1 MTDLAGTQITSL
13 LETLPGI
20 ARVLRS
26 PVADAFI
33 NLIRAG
39 TGQAD
44 FALADAD
51 EVLKYAVRRNLMA
64 VEESERILAEASQA
78 VAARGAAARAK
89 AAQSAHKAKAAA
101 KKHAVHKSAAKKVR
115 KPARPHKPV
124 KPKKPAKHAK
134 SAGRRP
140 AKPKARKK

>member
-1 MTDLAGTQITSL
+1 VTDLAGTQITSL

-33 NLIRAG
+33 GLIRAG

-51 EVLKYAVRRNLMA
+51 EVLKYAVRRNLLA
-64 VEESERILAEASQA
+64 AEESERILAEASQA

-89 AAQSAHKAKAAA
+89 AARPVAAKAKAAA
-101 KKHAVHKSAAKKVR
+101 RKHPVHKGAAKKVR
-115 KPARPHKPV
+115 KPAHPHKPA
-124 KPKKPAKHAK
+124 KAKKPAK
-134 SAGRRP
+134 SAHRRP

>member
-1 MTDLAGTQITSL
+1 VTDLAGTQITSL

-33 NLIRAG
+33 NLIKAG
-39 TGQAD
+39 TGQAE

-78 VAARGAAARAK
+78 VAARGAASRARA
-89 AAQSAHKAKAAA
+89 ASRQASAKAKTPHVRKRAAPKAVA
-101 KKHAVHKSAAKKVR
+101 KKAR
-115 KPARPHKPV
+115 KPVRVHKPV
-124 KPKKPAKHAK
+124 KAKKPAKAP
-134 SAGRRP
+134 ARRA